1 VPDGNDD
8 DPAAGLRRGE
18 LDREQV
24 YISALYAR
32 LDELRER
39 AGGALRDVQGQVA
52 TGTHQS
58 RSERD
63 SMEAYYARRLGQLSA
78 AEYGL
83 CFGRLGMS
91 DGARIYVG
99 RIGLSDTEH
108 EQLLIDWRAPAAQG
122 FYRATPAEPHGV
134 ASRRHLRTKDRRV
147 IGIDDD
153 VFDLTALSADER
165 GALNGEAALLASL
178 TAHRTGR
185 MGDIVAT
192 IQAEQDR
199 IIRSELP
206 GVLVVQGGPG
216 TGKTVVALHR
226 AAYLL
231 YTYREQL
238 ASRGVLIV
246 GPSPTFMRYIDQVLP
261 SLGETDVLLYSV
273 GDLFPG
279 VNATAEDPPG
289 VAAVKGDLR
298 MIDVLEA
305 AVRNRQRIPSAPW
318 NLTVNKGTVH
328 QEVLVLDPAVCRRA
342 RERAQASREPHNQAR
357 WIFVKDVLR
366 SLTNQLIDKLGRD
379 LVDEEDRAEITS
391 DLRAEPEI
399 RRALGVLWPAITP
412 QRLLDELFA
421 SPDRLVDAA
430 DDLTAAEIAL
440 LFRPAPAPESR
451 ATHWTPADVPLLDE
465 AAELLGSEENPALAK
480 AAAQERDHELDYAQR
495 VLDDMGLVF
504 TDASD
509 VVDQYAG
516 GVVRRSVAER
526 ARDNRNW
533 TFGHAIIDEAQ
544 ELSPMAWRMVMRRVP
559 GRSMTVVGDIAQS
572 GAEASATSW
581 AQVLDP
587 YAKDRRRLEELTINY
602 RTPAE
607 IMEITTD
614 VLAGIDPDLKPSI
627 AVRSTGEAPWSVQIP
642 ASDAAAALA
651 VVVAAEIKAVGDGR
665 LAVIVPRTRM
675 ADLGRPLAEV
685 PGVALAD
692 DPSALDG
699 PAVVLTVAQS
709 KGLEFDTVLVV
720 EPQDILDASVNGAR
734 DLYVALTRA
743 TQRLG
748 VVHTGELPA
757 VLRNVGSRDG

>member
-1 VPDGNDD
+1 
-8 DPAAGLRRGE
+8 
-18 LDREQV
+18 
-24 YISALYAR
+24 
-32 LDELRER
+32 
-39 AGGALRDVQGQVA
+39 
-52 TGTHQS
+52 
-58 RSERD
+58 
-63 SMEAYYARRLGQLSA
+63 MEAYYARRLGQLTA

-83 CFGRLGMS
+83 CFGRLGMR
-91 DGARIYVG
+91 DGAKIYVG
-99 RIGLSDTEH
+99 RIGLSDAEH

-153 VFDLTALSADER
+153 VFDLDALSDDER

-238 ASRGVLIV
+238 ATRGVLIV

-279 VNATAEDPPG
+279 VSATAEDRPG
-289 VAAVKGDLR
+289 AAAVKGDLR
-298 MIDVLEA
+298 MVDVLA
-305 AVRNRQRIPSAPW
+305 TAVRNRQRVPSAAW
-318 NLTVNKGTVH
+318 NLTVNAGTVH

-366 SLTNQLIDKLGRD
+366 SLGNQLIDKLGRD
-379 LVDEEDRAEITS
+379 LVDEEDRAEIGS

-399 RRALGVLWPAITP
+399 RRALGVLWPSITP
-412 QRLLDELFA
+412 QRLLEELY
-421 SPDRLVDAA
+421 SSTDRLAA
-430 DDLTAAEIAL
+430 AGEDLTDAELAL
-440 LFRPAPAPESR
+440 LLRSAPDPEV
-451 ATHWTPADVPLLDE
+451 AAAGAHWTPADVPLLDE
-465 AAELLGSEENPALAK
+465 AAELLGSEENPASKSAAK
-480 AAAQERDHELDYAQR
+480 ERDHELDYAQR
-495 VLDDMGLVF
+495 ILDDMELVGIE
-504 TDASD
+504 ASD

-516 GVVRRSVAER
+516 GVVRRSIAER
-526 ARDNRNW
+526 ARDNRTW

-572 GAEASATSW
+572 GAEAAATSW
-581 AQVLDP
+581 ARVLDP
-587 YAKDRRRLEELTINY
+587 YVKDRRRLEELTINY

-614 VLAGIDPDLKPSI
+614 VLASIDPDLKPSI
-627 AVRSTGEAPWSVQIP
+627 AVRSTGEAPWSLQL
-642 ASDAAAALA
+642 STGDAARELAAL
-651 VVVAAEIKAVGDGR
+651 VVAEIEVVGDGR
-665 LAVIVPRTRM
+665 LAILVPRSRM
-675 ADLGRPLAEV
+675 GDLGRPLASLDD
-685 PGVALAD
+685 VALAD
-692 DPSALDG
+692 DPNALDHH
-699 PAVVLTVAQS
+699 AVILTVAQS
-709 KGLEFDTVLVV
+709 KGLEFDSVLVV
-720 EPQDILDASVNGAR
+720 EPQAILDASANGAR

-743 TQRLG
+743 TRRLG
-748 VVHTGELPA
+748 VVHTGELPD
-757 VLRNVGSRDG
+757 VLRKVAPRV